1 MNFLKRLRPVPNFK
15 AGILPLLL
23 SLSAYLETWI
33 DDLQSEEEIYLDESR
48 DNIIAHMIDRCVYPE
63 WVFDVGFNP
72 GLRAG
77 FRFFLIKLDQVIETF
92 FSINYLIHR
101 KIAPELMQPL
111 TLDLIETIKRNN
123 QLILALV
130 NFFQHGTYVDTD
142 ENFMGDMVALSEN
155 MQDRIPNDLEVLGI
169 SPDYIAVTSL
179 VRDIKDMRELLLQL
193 ILSLPVPEAK

>member
-23 SLSAYLETWI
+23 SLSAYLEAWI
-33 DDLQSEEEIYLDESR
+33 NDLQSEEETSLDGHR
-48 DNIIAHMIDRCVYPE
+48 DNIIAHMIDKRVYPE

-101 KIAPELMQPL
+101 KIAPELMEPL
-111 TLDLIETIKRNN
+111 TSNLIETIKRNN
-123 QLILALV
+123 ELILALV
-130 NFFQHGTYVDTD
+130 HFFQNGTYVDTN
-142 ENFMGDMVALSEN
+142 ENFMGDMTALSEN
-155 MQDRIPNDLEVLGI
+155 MQNRIPNDLEVLGI